1 MKKEKN
7 IEEVEEEEEEEKL
20 EDQIQNIINTQMQEI
35 KEQTKKE
42 KISLALDKIIS
53 TNLVEFRLDIS
64 IPSENSKD
72 NYQFTLEI
80 SLVYN
85 TIHLYSKN
93 IKELSDCRDL
103 YSEIMKENNLKN
115 DIFNRDK
122 FNLKSIITNLK
133 LFISNLPNILKNTKI
148 IGKFYLRE
156 EYDIIFI
163 KSLDFLIKIPC
174 RHVEFIKGRKIRTPS
189 LCCLSDDFFCLYEY
203 GNTSN
208 KYLTSNEYK
217 FTLVFYAL
225 FDSLIK
231 FNKLLDDYAMTSYWK
246 KKNGGDFYLK
256 LESDDDSDMNKI
268 IDFLIERMKN
278 SGAKLDIKEKKY
290 GEIPKI
296 NIKEIEQQISLYE
309 IELQKNGNKEI
320 FDNLLK
326 VYEQAIV
333 YYSAVNNSQ
342 YVTYNTRVKELLK
355 NEKYSKFVS

>member
-1 MKKEKN
+1 MKKEKM
-7 IEEVEEEEEEEKL
+7 VEKEEEEEKL
-20 EDQIQNIINTQMQEI
+20 EDQVQSIINAQMQEI

-64 IPSENSKD
+64 FPSENNKET
-72 NYQFTLEI
+72 YQFTLEI

-93 IKELSDCRDL
+93 IKEISDCRDL
-103 YSEIMKENNLKN
+103 YFEVMKDNILKN
-115 DIFNRDK
+115 DFFNKDK
-122 FNLKSIITNLK
+122 FNLKLIITNLK
-133 LFISNLPNILKNTKI
+133 LFISNLPNILKDTKI

-156 EYDIIFI
+156 EYDILFI
-163 KSLDFLIKIPC
+163 KSLRFLTQISC

-189 LCCLSDDFFCLYEY
+189 LCCLSDDYFCLYEY
-203 GNTSN
+203 GHSSN

-217 FTLVFYAL
+217 FTLVLYAS

-231 FNKLLDDYAMTSYWK
+231 CNKLLDDSAITSYWK

-256 LESDDDSDMNKI
+256 LESDNDSDMNKI
-268 IDFLIERMKN
+268 IDFLIERMQK
-278 SGAKLDIKEKKY
+278 SGAKLDIIDKKY

-296 NIKEIEQQISLYE
+296 NIKEIEQLISLYE
-309 IELQKNGNKEI
+309 IELQKNGNKET
-320 FDNLLK
+320 FNNLLK

-355 NEKYSKFVS
+355 NEKYSKFVN

>member
-1 MKKEKN
+1 MKKEKKF
-7 IEEVEEEEEEEKL
+7 EEEEEEKL
-20 EDQIQNIINTQMQEI
+20 EDQVQTIINTQMNEI

-42 KISLALDKIIS
+42 KIYLALDKIIS
-53 TNLVEFRLDIS
+53 THLTEFRLDIT
-64 IPSENSKD
+64 IPSEIRTE

-103 YSEIMKENNLKN
+103 YSEVMKDNNLKN
-115 DIFNRDK
+115 DIFIKDK
-122 FNLKSIITNLK
+122 FNLQLIITNLK
-133 LFISNLPNILKNTKI
+133 LFISNLPSILKNTKL

-156 EYDIIFI
+156 EYDILFI
-163 KSLDFLIKIPC
+163 ESLKNLTQIPC
-174 RHVEFIKGRKIRTPS
+174 LHVEFIKGRKIRTPS

-203 GNTSN
+203 GTSSN
-208 KYLTSNEYK
+208 KYLTSSEYK
-217 FTLVFYAL
+217 FTLVFYAS

-231 FNKLLDDYAMTSYWK
+231 CNKLLDDVAITSYWN

-268 IDFLIERMKN
+268 IDFLIERMEK
-278 SGAKLDIKEKKY
+278 SGAKLNIVEKKY

-296 NIKEIEQQISLYE
+296 NIREIEQQISLYE
-309 IELQKNGNKEI
+309 IELQKNGNKET
-320 FDNLLK
+320 FDKLLK